1 MAKEIITIIIHYD
14 EISLKGKNQGF
25 FIKHLLENIKQ
36 ITKLEKEVKLVG
48 KQICL
53 FLEEEK
59 VADCVKKLQFISG
72 IATILIG
79 HKTKTDLLEI
89 KKASLHLL
97 EKYQPKSFKIE
108 TTRSFKQFPLN
119 SPEVSSE
126 VGSYIFENYDNELIV
141 DVHNPDMIIKIEIA
155 KKETFVLGNK
165 IKGIGGLPIG
175 ATGKIIC
182 LLSGG
187 IDSPVAAFQ
196 MMKRGA
202 KVVFVHFHNQT
213 INKTGVE
220 SKINKLV
227 QRLSCFQGESELY
240 IVPFAQLQQQVIAQI
255 PSDKRMIVYRRLM
268 FKIAERLA
276 LKIKASALV
285 TGDSLAQVASQTMEN
300 IQVIYN
306 ATDMLKFA
314 PLIGMNKVEIMDI
327 ARLIKTYEISTLP
340 YEDCCSLMIAKHPE
354 TRGQLADILEL
365 EKGIDVESLINGA
378 MANLKLVK
386 IIN

>member
-141 DVHNPDMIIKIEIA
+141 DVHNPDMVKIEIA